1 MKKAVVAIFNTLD
14 NAENAKDH
22 LQDEGFDENII
33 DVASGS
39 EYDTA
44 DEDGNAISRFFKNL
58 FTDKSRQ
65 QKYTRVAE
73 RNYVVSVYPQS
84 DEAAAK
90 AADILDD
97 CGALDIDKHYE
108 EEYINNPDFHEE
120 DDEELTATQYSENS
134 DNFVDED
141 RISGDLKDEKNDL
154 DVRDDDLKERDD
166 FDDEENEDLG
176 DDETNHERK
185 IPVME
190 EKINIGKKKV
200 STGGVRIRSR
210 IIENPVEENIRL
222 RQENITVSRKKVDR
236 PASEEELKSLKDFND
251 GKKDVDRTI

>member
-14 NAENAKDH
+14 DAENAKAH
-22 LQDEGFDENII
+22 LQDEGFDDNII
-33 DVASGS
+33 DVASGG

-44 DEDGNAISRFFKNL
+44 DEGENAISRFFKNL

-65 QKYTRVAE
+65 EKYTRVAE
-73 RNYVVSVYPQS
+73 RNYVVSVSPRS
-84 DEAAAK
+84 DEEATR

-108 EEYINNPDFHEE
+108 EEYINNPDYKDE
-120 DDEELTATQYSENS
+120 DGEELMAKGSSETS
-134 DNFVDED
+134 DNFADKD
-141 RISGDLKDEKNDL
+141 RLSADLKDEKNDL
-154 DVRDDDLKERDD
+154 NERDD
-166 FDDEENEDLG
+166 EFNERDDINDEENEDLD
-176 DDETNHERK
+176 DDETDHERK

-200 STGGVRIRSR
+200 STGGVRVRSR

-236 PASEEELKSLKDFND
+236 PATDAELESLKDFND
-251 GKKDVDRTI
+251 EEKEVE

>member
-22 LQDEGFDENII
+22 LQDEGFDDNII
-33 DVASGS
+33 DIASGS

-44 DEDGNAISRFFKNL
+44 DEGENAISRFFKNL

-65 QKYTRVAE
+65 EKYTRVGE
-73 RNYVVSVYPQS
+73 RNYVVSVYPGS
-84 DEAAAK
+84 DEEATRAAA
-90 AADILDD
+90 ILDD

-108 EEYINNPDFHEE
+108 EEYINNPRYKDE
-120 DDEELTATQYSENS
+120 DDKESMTKQSSKTS
-134 DNFVDED
+134 DNFDDKD
-141 RISGDLKDEKNDL
+141 RIGADLKDERNDL
-154 DVRDDDLKERDD
+154 NERDD
-166 FDDEENEDLG
+166 IADEENEDLD
-176 DDETNHERK
+176 DDETGHERK

-200 STGGVRIRSR
+200 LTGGVSVRSR

-236 PASEEELKSLKDFND
+236 PATDAELESLKDFND
-251 GKKDVDRTI
+251 GEKEIE